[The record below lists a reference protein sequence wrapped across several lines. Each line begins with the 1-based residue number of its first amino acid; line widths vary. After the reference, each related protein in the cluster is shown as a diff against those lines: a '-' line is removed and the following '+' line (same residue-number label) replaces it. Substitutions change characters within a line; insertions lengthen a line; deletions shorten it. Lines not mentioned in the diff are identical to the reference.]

1 MIRVAIIEDEKKHSE
16 RLNAC
21 LQRFGIERKKEFS
34 VDFFED
40 GLDFVSDYHFN
51 YEIVFF
57 DIELPHMNGME
68 CAFRLRRIDTNVVI
82 VFVTNMVQYAV
93 KGYEVGAMGF
103 VVKPVEYF
111 AFTILMDKVVDK
123 IEKDTAQDIFIH
135 SGDQG
140 IRISSRDIYYVEVMD
155 HYLIYHTTEGDFRV
169 TGKLADTELRL
180 GEVNFFRCSKCYL
193 VNLRYVKEVNES
205 EITVGKDKIY
215 ISRRRKKDFLIALNG
230 FMRRGGAL

>member
-21 LQRFGIERKKEFS
+21 LQHFGKERKKEFS

-40 GLDFVSDYHFN
+40 GLNFVSDYHFN
-51 YEIVFF
+51 YDIVFL

-68 CAFRLRRIDTNVVI
+68 CAFRLRRLDSNVVI

-103 VVKPVEYF
+103 VVKPIEYF
-111 AFTILMDKVVDK
+111 AFTILMDKVVEK
-123 IEKDTAQDIFIH
+123 IESDTTQDVFIG

-140 IRISSRDIYYVEVMD
+140 VRISSRDIYYVEVID
-155 HYLIYHTTEGDFRV
+155 HYLIYHTAEGDFRV

-180 GEVNFFRCSKCYL
+180 GDVFFRCSKCYL
-193 VNLRYVKEVNES
+193 VNLRHVKEINES

-230 FMRRGGAL
+230 FFGRGGAI